1 MTEAVQRTL
10 TPHIGS
16 AKLAVRFNVPRE
28 KLSEGTAHAVLR
40 IVRELGTN
48 AVKHGHA
55 KNIKVAGEFHDDTIS
70 FSVLDDGC
78 GFDTSA
84 APGPAQGHFGL
95 QGVRERLR
103 LLKGTLTIESSAGH
117 GTKAT
122 ARLQLPKGAHEKA

>member
-28 KLSEGTAHAVLR
+28 KLSEGTAHAILR

-95 QGVRERLR
+95 QGVRERLNAFN
-103 LLKGTLTIESSAGH
+103 GTIRCDSEPGYGAKFTVVLHTSTSE
-117 GTKAT
+117 TK
-122 ARLQLPKGAHEKA
+122 